1 MYTFVDDI
9 WDWKKDFKGLLAN
22 IINVDHI
29 LPYIQYTY
37 IILWDLYCFD
47 SRATADMT
55 KTCCSQN
62 DLRCN
67 ASLEAITSDRLYRE
81 FTWSVSQMLF
91 DQNYFDLIFIL
102 QFFLNPK
109 TPVDL
114 QVLVP
119 RFLMWS
125 QTLPPIVYC
134 YILIMY
140 FQFAHYT
147 ILN

>member
-1 MYTFVDDI
+1 M
-9 WDWKKDFKGLLAN
+9 L
-22 IINVDHI
+22 IIYCLI
-29 LPYIQYTY
+29 YTY

-47 SRATADMT
+47 SRTTADMT

-81 FTWSVSQMLF
+81 FTWSVSQMLL
-91 DQNYFDLIFIL
+91 DQNNFDLIFIL

-114 QVLVP
+114 QGP
-119 RFLMWS
+119 RPYHPL
-125 QTLPPIVYC
+125 
-134 YILIMY
+134 YILIY
-140 FQFAHYT
+140 
-147 ILN
+147 